1 MAWETDLQDASFRG
15 VAFDIINTRDSM
27 QRDIAQHEYPY
38 RDGANID
45 DLGGKPRSLQC
56 QAVFFGDD
64 YESRLQAFMAA
75 LYTRGPGELIHPV
88 FGVMPDMLCYV
99 YQVNH
104 EAENPD
110 YCTVDLQF
118 LQDGLDVEFFVREWP
133 LSQSDA
139 IFNQAQGILDNAAT
153 LLDNAMK
160 PLRTARQYLARAKA
174 LGVTALN
181 MVAVLGGDI
190 TGFISSTT
198 DFVNFPSAF
207 MNDIQSALSLQSSAA
222 MSSISGDS
230 AVYASAPAVVIADWA
245 AVKTQ
250 ADEVAALPA
259 GLVTGDVTASVEMP
273 ANVTTSDIRELIAMT
288 MINVAIE
295 LAQQASDLLSDETI
309 TASLSPDDISLI
321 AGDARQAVQNAID
334 SVRSTWAA
342 EMESVSSSATS
353 IALQYQPVID
363 GLRDT
368 ALSLQSMAVALIN
381 ARPPMIQRT
390 VASATNLHLLAHLWY
405 GDYTRAGELKLL
417 NPSLR
422 DPNHII
428 PGDVLNGYAE

>member
-15 VAFDIINTRDSM
+15 VAFDIINTRDSV

-38 RDGANID
+38 RNGANID

-64 YESRLQAFMAA
+64 YESRLQAFIAA
-75 LYTRGPGELIHPV
+75 LDKRGPGELIHPV
-88 FGVMPDMLCYV
+88 FGSMPDMQCYV

-104 EAENPD
+104 EADNPD

-118 LQDGLDVEFFVREWP
+118 LQSGLDVEFFVREWP
-133 LSQSDA
+133 LSQADA

-160 PLRTARQYLARAKA
+160 PLRTARQYMARAKA
-174 LGVTALN
+174 LGVTGLN
-181 MVAVLGGDI
+181 MVAVLRSEI

-207 MNDIQSALSLQSSAA
+207 MTDIQSALSLQSLAA
-222 MSSISGDS
+222 MSSISSDS
-230 AVYASAPAVVIADWA
+230 AVYASAPAVVMADWA

-250 ADEVAALPA
+250 ADAVAALPVN
-259 GLVTGDVTASVEMP
+259 LVTGDATASVEMP
-273 ANVTTSDIRELIAMT
+273 ANVTTTDIRELIAMT
-288 MINVAIE
+288 LLAVAIE
-295 LAQQASDLLSDETI
+295 LAQQAAYLLSDETV
-309 TASLSPDDISLI
+309 TAALSPDDISLI

-342 EMESVSSSATS
+342 EMETVSSSATS
-353 IALQYQPVID
+353 IALEYQPVID

-368 ALSLQSMAVALIN
+368 ALSLQVMALALIQ
-381 ARPPMIQRT
+381 ARPPLIQRT

-405 GDYTRAGELKLL
+405 GDYSRAGELKLL
-417 NPSLR
+417 NPALR
-422 DPNHII
+422 DPNNII

>member
-15 VAFDIINTRDSM
+15 VAFDIITARDSV

-38 RDGANID
+38 RNGANIE

-64 YESRLQAFMAA
+64 YESRLQAFIAA
-75 LYTRGPGELIHPV
+75 LDTRGPGELIHPV
-88 FGVMPDMLCYV
+88 FGSMPDMLCYV

-104 EAENPD
+104 DAENPD

-118 LQDGLDVEFFVREWP
+118 LQSGLDVEFFVREWP
-133 LSQSDA
+133 LSQADA

-181 MVAVLGGDI
+181 MVAVLRGDI

-222 MSSISGDS
+222 MSSISSDS
-230 AVYASAPAVVIADWA
+230 VVYASAPAVVIADWA

-288 MINVAIE
+288 MISVAIE

-309 TASLSPDDISLI
+309 TASLSPDDISLV

-342 EMESVSSSATS
+342 EMETVSSSETS

-405 GDYTRAGELKLL
+405 GDYTRASELKLL

>member
-45 DLGGKPRSLQC
+45 DLGAKPRSLQC

-133 LSQSDA
+133 LSQADA

-181 MVAVLGGDI
+181 MVAVLRGDI

-230 AVYASAPAVVIADWA
+230 AVYASAPVVVIADWA

>member
-1 MAWETDLQDASFRG
+1 MAWETDLQDSSFRG
-15 VAFDIINTRDSM
+15 VAFDIITARDSV

-38 RDGANID
+38 RNGANIE

-64 YESRLQAFMAA
+64 YESRLQAFIAA
-75 LYTRGPGELIHPV
+75 LDTRGPGELIHPV
-88 FGVMPDMLCYV
+88 FGSMPDMLCYV

-104 EAENPD
+104 DAENPD

-118 LQDGLDVEFFVREWP
+118 LQSGLDVEFFVREWP
-133 LSQSDA
+133 LSQADA

-181 MVAVLGGDI
+181 MVAVLRGDI

-222 MSSISGDS
+222 MSSISSDS

-259 GLVTGDVTASVEMP
+259 GLVTGDITASVEMP
-273 ANVTTSDIRELIAMT
+273 ANVTISDIRELIAMT
-288 MINVAIE
+288 MISVAIE
-295 LAQQASDLLSDETI
+295 IAQQASDLLSDETI

-321 AGDARQAVQNAID
+321 AGDGRQAIQNAID

-342 EMESVSSSATS
+342 EMENISSSETS

-405 GDYTRAGELKLL
+405 GDYTRASELKLL

>member
-45 DLGGKPRSLQC
+45 DLGAKPRSLQC

-75 LYTRGPGELIHPV
+75 IYTRGPGELIHPV

-104 EAENPD
+104 EADNPD

-133 LSQSDA
+133 LSQADA

-181 MVAVLGGDI
+181 MVAVLRGDI

-222 MSSISGDS
+222 MSSISSDS

-288 MINVAIE
+288 MISVAIE

-390 VASATNLHLLAHLWY
+390 VASATNLHLLAHQWY
-405 GDYTRAGELKLL
+405 GDYTRASELKLL

>member
-45 DLGGKPRSLQC
+45 DLGAKPRSLQC

-75 LYTRGPGELIHPV
+75 IYTRGPGELIHPV

-104 EAENPD
+104 EADNPD

-133 LSQSDA
+133 LSQADA

-160 PLRTARQYLARAKA
+160 PLRTARQYLARVKA

-181 MVAVLGGDI
+181 MVAVLRGDI

-222 MSSISGDS
+222 MSSISSDS

-288 MINVAIE
+288 MISVAIE

-390 VASATNLHLLAHLWY
+390 VASATNLHLLAHQWY
-405 GDYTRAGELKLL
+405 GDYTRASELKLL

>member
-181 MVAVLGGDI
+181 MVAVLRGDI

>member
-45 DLGGKPRSLQC
+45 DLGAKPRSLQC

-133 LSQSDA
+133 LSQADA

-160 PLRTARQYLARAKA
+160 PLRTARQYLARDKA

-181 MVAVLGGDI
+181 MVAVLRGDI

-222 MSSISGDS
+222 MSSISSDS

-288 MINVAIE
+288 MISVAIE

-342 EMESVSSSATS
+342 EMENVSSSATS

-405 GDYTRAGELKLL
+405 GDYTRASELKLL

>member
-75 LYTRGPGELIHPV
+75 IYTRGPGELIHPV

-181 MVAVLGGDI
+181 MVAVLRGDI

-222 MSSISGDS
+222 MSSISSDS

-273 ANVTTSDIRELIAMT
+273 ANVTTGDIRELIAMT
-288 MINVAIE
+288 MI
-295 LAQQASDLLSDETI
+295 L
-309 TASLSPDDISLI
+309 SLI
-321 AGDARQAVQNAID
+321 
-334 SVRSTWAA
+334 
-342 EMESVSSSATS
+342 
-353 IALQYQPVID
+353 
-363 GLRDT
+363 
-368 ALSLQSMAVALIN
+368 
-381 ARPPMIQRT
+381 
-390 VASATNLHLLAHLWY
+390 
-405 GDYTRAGELKLL
+405 
-417 NPSLR
+417 
-422 DPNHII
+422 HI
-428 PGDVLNGYAE
+428 

>member
-45 DLGGKPRSLQC
+45 DLGAKPRSLQC

-133 LSQSDA
+133 LSQADA

-181 MVAVLGGDI
+181 MVAVLRGDI

-309 TASLSPDDISLI
+309 TASLSPADISLI

-390 VASATNLHLLAHLWY
+390 VTSATNLHLLAHLWY

>member
-45 DLGGKPRSLQC
+45 DLGAKPRSLQC

-133 LSQSDA
+133 LSQADA

-153 LLDNAMK
+153 LLDNGMK

-181 MVAVLGGDI
+181 MVAVLRGDI

-288 MINVAIE
+288 MISVAIE

-342 EMESVSSSATS
+342 EMENVSSSATS
-353 IALQYQPVID
+353 IALQYQPVVD

-368 ALSLQSMAVALIN
+368 ALFLQSMAVALIN

-390 VASATNLHLLAHLWY
+390 VASATNLHLLAHQWY

>member
-1 MAWETDLQDASFRG
+1 MAWKTDLQDASFRG

-181 MVAVLGGDI
+181 MVAVLRGDI

>member
-45 DLGGKPRSLQC
+45 DLGAKPRSLQC

-133 LSQSDA
+133 LSQADA

-181 MVAVLGGDI
+181 MVAVLRGDI

-207 MNDIQSALSLQSSAA
+207 MNDIQSALSLLSSAA

-309 TASLSPDDISLI
+309 TASLSPADISLI

-342 EMESVSSSATS
+342 EMENVSSSETS

-390 VASATNLHLLAHLWY
+390 VASASNLHLLAHLWY
-405 GDYTRAGELKLL
+405 GDYTRASELKLL

>member
-15 VAFDIINTRDSM
+15 VAFDIITARDSV

-38 RDGANID
+38 RNGANIE

-64 YESRLQAFMAA
+64 YESRLQAFIAA
-75 LYTRGPGELIHPV
+75 LDTRGPGELIHPV
-88 FGVMPDMLCYV
+88 FGSMPDMLCYV

-104 EAENPD
+104 DAENPD

-118 LQDGLDVEFFVREWP
+118 LQSGLDVEFFVREWP
-133 LSQSDA
+133 LSQADA

-181 MVAVLGGDI
+181 MVAVLRGDI

-222 MSSISGDS
+222 MSSISSDS

-288 MINVAIE
+288 MISVAIE

-342 EMESVSSSATS
+342 EMENVSSSATS
-353 IALQYQPVID
+353 IALEYQPVID

-390 VASATNLHLLAHLWY
+390 VASTTNLHLLAHLWY

-422 DPNHII
+422 DPNNII

>member
-15 VAFDIINTRDSM
+15 VAFDIITARDSV
-27 QRDIAQHEYPY
+27 QRDIAEHEYPY
-38 RDGANID
+38 RNGANIE

-64 YESRLQAFMAA
+64 YESRLQAFIAA
-75 LYTRGPGELIHPV
+75 LDTRGPGELIHPV
-88 FGVMPDMLCYV
+88 FGSMPDMLCYV

-104 EAENPD
+104 DAENPD

-133 LSQSDA
+133 LSQADA

-181 MVAVLGGDI
+181 MVAVLRGDI

-222 MSSISGDS
+222 MSSISSDS

-288 MINVAIE
+288 MISVAIE

-309 TASLSPDDISLI
+309 TASLSPADISLI

-342 EMESVSSSATS
+342 EMENVSSSETS

-368 ALSLQSMAVALIN
+368 ALSLQSIAVALIN

-390 VASATNLHLLAHLWY
+390 VASATNLHLLAHQWY
-405 GDYTRAGELKLL
+405 GDYTRASELKLL

-422 DPNHII
+422 DPNNII

>member
-15 VAFDIINTRDSM
+15 VAFDIITARDSV

-38 RDGANID
+38 RNGANIE

-64 YESRLQAFMAA
+64 YESRLQAFIAA
-75 LYTRGPGELIHPV
+75 LDTRGPGELIHPV
-88 FGVMPDMLCYV
+88 FGSMPDMLCYV

-104 EAENPD
+104 DAENPD

-133 LSQSDA
+133 LSQADA

-181 MVAVLGGDI
+181 MVAVLRGDI

-222 MSSISGDS
+222 MSSISSDS

-288 MINVAIE
+288 MISVAIE

-309 TASLSPDDISLI
+309 TASLSPADISLI

-342 EMESVSSSATS
+342 EMENVSSSETS

-368 ALSLQSMAVALIN
+368 ALSLQSIAVALIN

-390 VASATNLHLLAHLWY
+390 VASATNLHLLAHQWY
-405 GDYTRAGELKLL
+405 GDYTRASELKLL

-422 DPNHII
+422 DPNNII

>member
-45 DLGGKPRSLQC
+45 DLGAKPRSLQC

-133 LSQSDA
+133 LSQADA

-153 LLDNAMK
+153 LLDNGMK

-181 MVAVLGGDI
+181 MVAVLRGDI

-288 MINVAIE
+288 MISVAIE
-295 LAQQASDLLSDETI
+295 LAKQASDLLSDETI

-342 EMESVSSSATS
+342 EMENVSSSATS

>member
-133 LSQSDA
+133 LSQADA

-181 MVAVLGGDI
+181 MVAVLRGDI

-207 MNDIQSALSLQSSAA
+207 MNDIQSALSLQSLAA
-222 MSSISGDS
+222 MSSISSDS

-288 MINVAIE
+288 MISVAIE

-309 TASLSPDDISLI
+309 TASLSPADISLI

-342 EMESVSSSATS
+342 EMENISSSATS

>member
-45 DLGGKPRSLQC
+45 DLGAKPRSLQC

-75 LYTRGPGELIHPV
+75 IYTRGPGELIHPV

-104 EAENPD
+104 EADNPD

-133 LSQSDA
+133 LSQADA

-181 MVAVLGGDI
+181 MVAVLRGDI

-222 MSSISGDS
+222 MSSISSDS

-288 MINVAIE
+288 MISVAIE

-309 TASLSPDDISLI
+309 TASLSPADISLI

-342 EMESVSSSATS
+342 EMENVSSSETS

-368 ALSLQSMAVALIN
+368 ALSLQSIAVALIN

-390 VASATNLHLLAHLWY
+390 VASATNLHLLAHQWY
-405 GDYTRAGELKLL
+405 GDYTRASELKLL

>member
-110 YCTVDLQF
+110 YCTLDLQF

-133 LSQSDA
+133 LSQADA

-181 MVAVLGGDI
+181 MVAVLRGDI

-222 MSSISGDS
+222 MSSISSDS

-288 MINVAIE
+288 MISVAIE

-342 EMESVSSSATS
+342 EMETVSSSATS

-368 ALSLQSMAVALIN
+368 ALSLQSIAVALIN

-390 VASATNLHLLAHLWY
+390 VASATNLHLLAHQWY
-405 GDYTRAGELKLL
+405 GDYTRASELKLL

>member
-110 YCTVDLQF
+110 YCTLDLQF

-133 LSQSDA
+133 LSQADA

-181 MVAVLGGDI
+181 MVAVLRGDI

-222 MSSISGDS
+222 MSSISSDS

-288 MINVAIE
+288 MISVAIE

-342 EMESVSSSATS
+342 EMENVSSSATS

-368 ALSLQSMAVALIN
+368 ALSLQSIAVALIN

-390 VASATNLHLLAHLWY
+390 VASATNLHLLAHQWY
-405 GDYTRAGELKLL
+405 GDYTRASELKLL

>member
-45 DLGGKPRSLQC
+45 DLGAKPRSLQC

-133 LSQSDA
+133 LSQADA

-153 LLDNAMK
+153 LLDNGMK

-181 MVAVLGGDI
+181 MVAVLRGDI

-288 MINVAIE
+288 MISVAIE
-295 LAQQASDLLSDETI
+295 LAKQASDLLSDETI

-334 SVRSTWAA
+334 SVRSTWPA
-342 EMESVSSSATS
+342 EMENVSSSATS

-390 VASATNLHLLAHLWY
+390 VASATNLHLLAHQWY

>member
-45 DLGGKPRSLQC
+45 DLGAKPRSLQC

-64 YESRLQAFMAA
+64 YESRLQTFIAA
-75 LYTRGPGELIHPV
+75 LDTRGPGELIHPV
-88 FGVMPDMLCYV
+88 FGSMPDMLCYV

-104 EAENPD
+104 DAENPD

-118 LQDGLDVEFFVREWP
+118 LQSGLDVEFFVREWP
-133 LSQSDA
+133 LSQADA

-181 MVAVLGGDI
+181 MVAVLRGDI

-222 MSSISGDS
+222 MSSISSDS
-230 AVYASAPAVVIADWA
+230 AVYASAPAVVIADWS

-288 MINVAIE
+288 M
-295 LAQQASDLLSDETI
+295 
-309 TASLSPDDISLI
+309 
-321 AGDARQAVQNAID
+321 
-334 SVRSTWAA
+334 
-342 EMESVSSSATS
+342 
-353 IALQYQPVID
+353 
-363 GLRDT
+363 
-368 ALSLQSMAVALIN
+368 
-381 ARPPMIQRT
+381 
-390 VASATNLHLLAHLWY
+390 
-405 GDYTRAGELKLL
+405 
-417 NPSLR
+417 
-422 DPNHII
+422 
-428 PGDVLNGYAE
+428 

>member
-1 MAWETDLQDASFRG
+1 
-15 VAFDIINTRDSM
+15 
-27 QRDIAQHEYPY
+27 
-38 RDGANID
+38 
-45 DLGGKPRSLQC
+45 
-56 QAVFFGDD
+56 
-64 YESRLQAFMAA
+64 
-75 LYTRGPGELIHPV
+75 
-88 FGVMPDMLCYV
+88 
-99 YQVNH
+99 
-104 EAENPD
+104 
-110 YCTVDLQF
+110 
-118 LQDGLDVEFFVREWP
+118 
-133 LSQSDA
+133 DA

-181 MVAVLGGDI
+181 MVAVLRGDI

-222 MSSISGDS
+222 MSSISSDS

-288 MINVAIE
+288 MISVAIE

-342 EMESVSSSATS
+342 EMENVSSSATS

-368 ALSLQSMAVALIN
+368 ALSLQSIAVALIN

>member
-15 VAFDIINTRDSM
+15 VAFDIITARDSV

-38 RDGANID
+38 RNGANIE

-64 YESRLQAFMAA
+64 YESRLQAFIAA
-75 LYTRGPGELIHPV
+75 LDTRGPGELIHPV
-88 FGVMPDMLCYV
+88 FGSMPDMLCYV

-104 EAENPD
+104 DAENPD

-118 LQDGLDVEFFVREWP
+118 LQSGLDVEFFVREWP
-133 LSQSDA
+133 LSQADA

-181 MVAVLGGDI
+181 MVAVLRGDI

-222 MSSISGDS
+222 MSSISSDS

-259 GLVTGDVTASVEMP
+259 GLVTGDITASVEMP
-273 ANVTTSDIRELIAMT
+273 ANVTISDIRELIAMT
-288 MINVAIE
+288 MISVAIE
-295 LAQQASDLLSDETI
+295 IAQQASDLLSDETI

-321 AGDARQAVQNAID
+321 AGDGRQAIQNAID

-342 EMESVSSSATS
+342 EMENISSSETS

-405 GDYTRAGELKLL
+405 GDYTRASELKLL

-422 DPNHII
+422 DPNNII
-428 PGDVLNGYAE
+428 QGDVLNGYAE

>member
-45 DLGGKPRSLQC
+45 DLGAKPRSLQC

-133 LSQSDA
+133 LSQADA
-139 IFNQAQGILDNAAT
+139 IFNQAQGIHDNAAT
-153 LLDNAMK
+153 LLDNGMK

-181 MVAVLGGDI
+181 MVAVLRGDI

-288 MINVAIE
+288 MISVAIE
-295 LAQQASDLLSDETI
+295 LAKQASDLLSDETI

-342 EMESVSSSATS
+342 EMENVSSSATS

-390 VASATNLHLLAHLWY
+390 VASATNLHLLAHQWY